1 MQSKHF
7 TLKWSWANRPIG
19 MPDRPQTMNTPSYN
33 MCTLARALIYFVPR
47 KCSIRFNIIVFYA
60 VHMTLVGAGALTLR
74 IHSYSLRD
82 GRSIANV
89 LFVCCISRSSLTNLF
104 SLFLLFHI
112 FSLFLPRFFVCEMP
126 QVTALLCIH
135 YENRSSLFPF
145 RWMACDA
152 FVWSLIFTHT
162 GYYLISIAPD
172 RPLFGWALAYVSLFG
187 SSAERV
193 RQ

>member
-112 FSLFLPRFFVCEMP
+112 FSLFLPRFLCVKCRRSLRYYAFIMKIEVVCFHLDGWHAMR
-126 QVTALLCIH
+126 LCDH
-135 YENRSSLFPF
+135 SYSLTP
-145 RWMACDA
+145 A
-152 FVWSLIFTHT
+152 I
-162 GYYLISIAPD
+162 I
-172 RPLFGWALAYVSLFG
+172 
-187 SSAERV
+187 
-193 RQ
+193 